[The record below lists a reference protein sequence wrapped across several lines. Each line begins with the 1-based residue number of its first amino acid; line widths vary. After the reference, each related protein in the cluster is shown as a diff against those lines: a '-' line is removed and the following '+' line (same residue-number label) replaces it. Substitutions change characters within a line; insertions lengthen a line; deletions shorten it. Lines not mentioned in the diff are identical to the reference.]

1 MTLMAR
7 VIASGAGWQASDVRC
22 SAGPTDPAFEEQH
35 DRICLAVT
43 LNGTFDYRSSRG
55 AATLAPGAILLG
67 NPGDCFECGHQH
79 SVGDR
84 CLSFHFE
91 PAFYE
96 SVLSD
101 VPGLRRLSFDRPS
114 VPPRTSASWLLP
126 RADAA
131 LADPSAAEEFAF
143 DLAAFAATALTE
155 ARRSL
160 PGAPANRRR
169 IQELAQWIEAE
180 AESHLP
186 LTSLARRACMSPYHL
201 LREFRRV
208 IGITPHQFILSLRL
222 RRAAQ
227 GLRHSDDSVLNVA
240 LDSGFSDL
248 SEFNRRFRRVLG
260 VTPSAYRAMHGRVSL
275 E

>member
-22 SAGPTDPAFEEQH
+22 SAGPTDPPFEERH

-55 AATLAPGAILLG
+55 AATLAPGATLLG

-79 SVGDR
+79 STGDR

-91 PAFYE
+91 PEFYE

-101 VPGLRRLSFDRPS
+101 IPGRRRLSFDRPS
-114 VPPRTSASWLLP
+114 VPPQTSASWLLP

-131 LADPSAAEEFAF
+131 LSDPSAAEEFAF

-155 ARRSL
+155 PGRS
-160 PGAPANRRR
+160 PRAAAANGRR
-169 IQELAQWIEAE
+169 IQELARWIEAE
-180 AESHLP
+180 AENHLP
-186 LTSLARRACMSPYHL
+186 LMSLAQRACMSPHHF

-208 IGITPHQFILSLRL
+208 IGITPHQFLLSLRL

-227 GLRHSDDSVLNVA
+227 RLRDSDDPVLKVA

-260 VTPSAYRAMHGRVSL
+260 VTPSAYRAKHGGALSD
-275 E
+275 